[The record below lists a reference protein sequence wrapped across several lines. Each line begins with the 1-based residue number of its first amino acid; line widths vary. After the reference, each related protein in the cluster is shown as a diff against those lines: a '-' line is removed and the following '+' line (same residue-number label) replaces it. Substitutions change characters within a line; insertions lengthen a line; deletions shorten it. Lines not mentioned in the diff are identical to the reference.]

1 MQTKYEQALKMNK
14 IFTSIVLLLF
24 VLAGLG
30 NLLGQILP
38 HVLLSE
44 VSKVLLMPL
53 LAIYFFLKKPASIQK
68 EAIWIGLALLFCW
81 GGDIL
86 LIFVSQNELFFMLG
100 LLSFLIGHIFYIV
113 VYRQAKEQKHK
124 TAILYY
130 KPHWITPFLIYSLGL
145 YNFLWPHLG
154 SMQIP
159 VLVYTIVLMLMG
171 IFSLNR
177 YDLTPILSFRMVLV
191 GACLFIIS
199 DSMIALNRFG
209 FPFDYAGFWIM
220 LTYILAQW
228 CIVRGLLVHFERE

>member
-1 MQTKYEQALKMNK
+1 
-14 IFTSIVLLLF
+14 
-24 VLAGLG
+24 
-30 NLLGQILP
+30 
-38 HVLLSE
+38 
-44 VSKVLLMPL
+44 
-53 LAIYFFLKKPASIQK
+53 
-68 EAIWIGLALLFCW
+68 
-81 GGDIL
+81 
-86 LIFVSQNELFFMLG
+86 
-100 LLSFLIGHIFYIV
+100 
-113 VYRQAKEQKHK
+113 
-124 TAILYY
+124 
-130 KPHWITPFLIYSLGL
+130 
-145 YNFLWPHLG
+145 
-154 SMQIP
+154 MQIP